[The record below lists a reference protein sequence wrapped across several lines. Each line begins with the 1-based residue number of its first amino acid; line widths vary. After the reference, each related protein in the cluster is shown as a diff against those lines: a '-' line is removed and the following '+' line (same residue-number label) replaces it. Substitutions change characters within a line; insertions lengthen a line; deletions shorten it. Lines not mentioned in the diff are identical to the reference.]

1 MYEHLDLGDFER
13 YRPRLRQYLADK
25 SAYRTNTYEMTPEER
40 AIIAERWGEFI
51 DRYGYGAAA
60 EDTILACEKAAVAV

>member
-1 MYEHLDLGDFER
+1 
-13 YRPRLRQYLADK
+13 
-25 SAYRTNTYEMTPEER
+25 MTPEQR

-60 EDTILACEKAAVAV
+60 EDTILACEKAPVAV